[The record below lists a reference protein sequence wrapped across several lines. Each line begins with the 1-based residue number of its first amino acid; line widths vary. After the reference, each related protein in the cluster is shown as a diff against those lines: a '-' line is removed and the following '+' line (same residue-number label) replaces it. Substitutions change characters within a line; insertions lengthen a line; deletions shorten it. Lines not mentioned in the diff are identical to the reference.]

1 MSRTSINVNLH
12 LDKKN
17 NILPIR
23 SIAQGTNNFD
33 IVVSVF
39 ANSSAYTIPATTTA
53 RMYIKKPDSLIVYND
68 CTIAS
73 NKITCGLTTQAT
85 IAAGM
90 ADVEIEMTDSA
101 DSTITRT
108 TICKLD
114 IVKSNIDGAAIESS
128 NEFTAL
134 QTALNEVGDVSCK
147 LDKIG
152 DSKDCTVTFTE
163 AATDEDIASG
173 ETHNTLFGKIL
184 KSIKTFRIAITDLT
198 NDKLD
203 KTSVINNLTTTIP
216 GSALDAV
223 QGQVLQD
230 EIDTINNS
238 LTDVG
243 SATLL
248 GELTTTAPGTIPGSI
263 TPYRFIVL
271 DVGYGGGVHKK
282 FTYPVGVMLTG
293 ELVEE
298 KHYASTT
305 YSMSIQF
312 YLSGGQYI
320 HISSL
325 VLVGWSFDNIR
336 LYGIK

>member
-1 MSRTSINVNLH
+1 MAFNKKVWLPRIVPYPGRRRL
-12 LDKKN
+12 LDTETVG
-17 NILPIR
+17 IYDVIR
-23 SIAQGTNNFD
+23 AEGT
-33 IVVSVF
+33 
-39 ANSSAYTIPATTTA
+39 P
-53 RMYIKKPDSLIVYND
+53 
-68 CTIAS
+68 
-73 NKITCGLTTQAT
+73 TQ
-85 IAAGM
+85 
-90 ADVEIEMTDSA
+90 E
-101 DSTITRT
+101 
-108 TICKLD
+108 
-114 IVKSNIDGAAIESS
+114 
-128 NEFTAL
+128 
-134 QTALNEVGDVSCK
+134 
-147 LDKIG
+147 G
-152 DSKDCTVTFTE
+152 DSWSSIVMNDMENRIE
-163 AATDEDIASG
+163 AGLE
-173 ETHNTLFGKIL
+173 E
-184 KSIKTFRIAITDLT
+184 
-198 NDKLD
+198 KLD
-203 KTSVINNLTTTIP
+203 KTSVVNNFATTDPTMAAAAP
-216 GSALDAV
+216 LARELKEDV
-223 QGQVLQD
+223 NRL
-230 EIDTINNS
+230 NNS

-320 HISSL
+320 YISSL